1 MIWDRLR
8 EKIIY
13 LIPRWQPPQQL
24 LRCFATRAPA
34 SGWRW
39 RWSYAPR
46 VMRLW
51 WPYLVCRPQRG
62 AGGRTSPCRSKK
74 KLISI
79 QNCVQKNPPMHW
91 QFCSMNMRSP
101 VNDGPLACEWQPT
114 NIDLKCQERAEQHHA
129 VWPRTGF
136 CQHVHQALAKW

>member
-24 LRCFATRAPA
+24 LLCFATRAPA

-74 KLISI
+74 SSFPSKIVCKKI
-79 QNCVQKNPPMHW
+79 QSTNALAILQHEYEIASEWWPAGLWMAASQHW
-91 QFCSMNMRSP
+91 FEMS
-101 VNDGPLACEWQPT
+101 
-114 NIDLKCQERAEQHHA
+114 
-129 VWPRTGF
+129 RTGRTTS
-136 CQHVHQALAKW
+136 CCLAQNWFLSACLPSLS